1 MAEFDMVFDAGV
13 NISDAEISKI
23 TKQLEDISTKFEK
36 RLSDAVLKGKSIPA
50 GLRGALSG
58 IEQNIGIVEYA
69 NKLSKMPFT
78 GAAMLGEYGMAQR
91 VLGKLSNSILGASS
105 LLSQKEGA
113 VIPSI
118 EGLRQRMLFL
128 ANENRAIARF
138 AQHRD
143 YWGGAVSNALK
154 YGLSEV
160 ADTTE
165 LQKRLDY
172 FGLKYKADSR
182 VKNVDPRAYAGVEE
196 WTDILGDIYE
206 KENALRSGKLGYR
219 ERKDTIKELNSLQK
233 KLITVGNKLG
243 SDVSA
248 NSKEIAKNTRFL
260 IGEYGGESALRGGGI
275 GGLVSGLASNAF
287 REITSAIAND
297 LETRWGE
304 HVTRNV
310 YDSRRAQAQRT
321 ISWGSSIGG
330 IIGSVVGAV
339 GGGTIGLLAAGP
351 GGAVAGATKGAMWGA
366 GLLGAA
372 GHQIGGLSGKYKKT
386 MLESDIVSANQMA
399 QRLRAQSLYGG
410 DYNTF
415 FAQQLT
421 DAGITNG
428 ESAMGSLASRAMGM
442 RGRMMLGQVG
452 EEEMLYM
459 SMMPNYYQA
468 LMNGVTGPEL
478 ARAYDSD
485 LDKIGDS
492 SLRYVV
498 GTSVAGQD
506 AYMMANS
513 KYFSRNYSSFVS
525 AANQAERVAGGYESG
540 FAMTQADVARRNI
553 AKITTEFTNTAM
565 RGDEDI
571 INKKYGVVRPG
582 YEENNTKKNVEDSIN
597 ALTKGSTFVTVVNID
612 GEEVARAINK
622 GSDINE
628 SNSNEMQS
636 FYVGGF

>member
-13 NISDAEISKI
+13 NISDAEIKKT
-23 TKQLEDISTKFEK
+23 TKVLEDIAANFEK
-36 RLSDAVLKGKSIPA
+36 KISDAVLRGKNIPF
-50 GLRGALSG
+50 GMRGALSG
-58 IEQNIGIVEYA
+58 IEQNIGIIEYA

-78 GAAMLGEYGMAQR
+78 GAAMLGEYAMAQR

-105 LLSQKEGA
+105 LLTQKEGA

-143 YWGGAVSNALK
+143 YWGGAVSNALR

-172 FGLKYKADSR
+172 FGLNYKADSR
-182 VKNVDPRAYAGVEE
+182 IKNIDPRAYAGVEE
-196 WTDILGDIYE
+196 WSDILGDIYE
-206 KENALRSGKLGYR
+206 KENALRGGKLGYR

-248 NSKEIAKNTRFL
+248 NSKEIAKNTRSL
-260 IGEYGGESALRGGGI
+260 ISEYTPQGGVTTKALTKMFGGAI
-275 GGLVSGLASNAF
+275 MAGLAD
-287 REITSAIAND
+287 AISYD
-297 LETRWGE
+297 LQTRWGE

-310 YDSRRAQAQRT
+310 YDSRRAEAKRT
-321 ISWGSSIGG
+321 TKWGGLLGG
-330 IIGSVVGAV
+330 VVGAI
-339 GGGTIGLLAAGP
+339 GGGIGGFFTGGP
-351 GGAVAGATKGAMWGA
+351 FGAYAGATMGWA
-366 GLLGAA
+366 GGKRV
-372 GHQIGGLSGKYKKT
+372 GGLYGEYKGT

-571 INKKYGVVRPG
+571 INKKYGVVRPE